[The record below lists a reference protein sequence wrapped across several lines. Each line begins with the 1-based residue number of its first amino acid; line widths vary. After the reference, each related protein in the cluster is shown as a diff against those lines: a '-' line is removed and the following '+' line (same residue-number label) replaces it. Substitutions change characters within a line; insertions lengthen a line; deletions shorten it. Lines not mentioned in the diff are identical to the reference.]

1 MINTYSYSEG
11 NTILIA
17 GLDRYTSTDIAY
29 REKEYAVP
37 DEDEELTRLCMEA
50 SESSLNEVWE
60 DEDDAYWESFLKK

>member
-11 NTILIA
+11 NTILIS

-29 REKEYAVP
+29 REKEYEVR
-37 DEDEELTRLCMEA
+37 DEDEELTGLCMEA
-50 SESSLNEVWE
+50 SESSLSEVWE